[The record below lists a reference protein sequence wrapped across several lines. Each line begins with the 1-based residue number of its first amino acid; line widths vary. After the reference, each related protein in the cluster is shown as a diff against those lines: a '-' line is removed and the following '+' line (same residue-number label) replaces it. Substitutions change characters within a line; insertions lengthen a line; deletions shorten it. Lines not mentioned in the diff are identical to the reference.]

1 VRNTSDPTAQIM
13 PITTATPSKPS
24 MVNGFGGSGSGGG
37 EGQLDSQSTQL
48 QAGTSGWRKN
58 TVNRQPLS
66 NLKLSS

>member
-1 VRNTSDPTAQIM
+1 M

-48 QAGTSGWRKN
+48 QAGTSGLI
-58 TVNRQPLS
+58 PLLQGVIDGF
-66 NLKLSS
+66 NGTYLSIVLFVSM